1 MSTSSPHLERL
12 DASPDRMATALRW
25 ARYLGETFGTSG
37 ALNAL
42 RYYERLGWISPH
54 VRDRMTAYVRGLS
67 LDETHTKKY
76 DEPVTLEPPLD
87 SLSGTAFGAHARSL
101 RFVTEIAGEDIGE
114 QVVLA
119 RLADRRVDRGADGGT
134 DRSTTARID
143 AADGT

>member
-1 MSTSSPHLERL
+1 MSTSSPHLDRL
-12 DASPDRMATALRW
+12 DASPDRMATALQW

-54 VRDRMTAYVRGLS
+54 VLDRMTDYVRGLS
-67 LDETHTKKY
+67 LNETHTKKY

-101 RFVTEIAGEDIGE
+101 RFVAEIAGEDIGE
-114 QVVLA
+114 QMVLA
-119 RLADRRVDRGADGGT
+119 SLAERRVERTAADEG
-134 DRSTTARID
+134 DRS
-143 AADGT
+143 AAGRVGVFDRS